1 MNPKPNNC
9 AIVFTCT
16 DPKKCV
22 HYRVT
27 KLEKPCKECEGK
39 QESTCNGKIEAA
51 CFAMEEYREKK
62 SMCYYSRGCVNRC
75 YNAIAQAQAMA
86 THCKKIGL
94 TPKFLSRSAECAEKN
109 QFECGR
115 PDCKIKEI

>member
-39 QESTCNGKIEAA
+39 QESTCNGEIEAA
-51 CFAMEEYREKK
+51 CFGMEEYREQKN
-62 SMCYYSRGCVNRC
+62 MCHYSQGCVGKC
-75 YNAIAQAQAMA
+75 YSAIAQAQTMVK
-86 THCKKIGL
+86 HCKMIGL
-94 TPKFLSRSAECAEKN
+94 TLDFSRCSAECAEKN
-109 QFECGR
+109 PFECG